1 VATTPGAMSL
11 YDLQCRI
18 LHLLF
23 EPGPDTTGVAVIPTT
38 GDFPATTLTRDLNI
52 WLGMYIGLTG
62 MAPAMTDVVQTEPIV
77 AGLDFALPA
86 NCASLV
92 RVEYTPAGQYPYTL
106 VGKSFDEFDST
117 TGGIVPPATGQP
129 YYYRQPFGGLIR
141 MQPQPGPGNAG
152 QALATLTLSGTPTA
166 GNQVTATLAY
176 GALNVTTTPYTVLS
190 TDTLASIATALAAA
204 INASSAVSGA
214 QAFLA
219 TATVP
224 LDGPTVQLTS
234 LATGTGGNAITAYG
248 TVTGSTLQI
257 SPTIA
262 TALAGGG
269 VPDEITI
276 YFESL
281 GSILVNPTD
290 MPGIP
295 AQFNM
300 APAYGCLSDYW
311 LRKGDLAQAKAYEG
325 KFDRLVRLGK
335 QYVFDNDRSTQPTLA
350 GEDVDVNYADGI
362 VG

>member
-1 VATTPGAMSL
+1 
-11 YDLQCRI
+11 
-18 LHLLF
+18 
-23 EPGPDTTGVAVIPTT
+23 
-38 GDFPATTLTRDLNI
+38 
-52 WLGMYIGLTG
+52 
-62 MAPAMTDVVQTEPIV
+62 
-77 AGLDFALPA
+77 
-86 NCASLV
+86 
-92 RVEYTPAGQYPYTL
+92 
-106 VGKSFDEFDST
+106 
-117 TGGIVPPATGQP
+117 
-129 YYYRQPFGGLIR
+129 
-141 MQPQPGPGNAG
+141 
-152 QALATLTLSGTPTA
+152 
-166 GNQVTATLAY
+166 
-176 GALNVTTTPYTVLS
+176 
-190 TDTLASIATALAAA
+190 
-204 INASSAVSGA
+204 
-214 QAFLA
+214 
-219 TATVP
+219 
-224 LDGPTVQLTS
+224 VQLTS